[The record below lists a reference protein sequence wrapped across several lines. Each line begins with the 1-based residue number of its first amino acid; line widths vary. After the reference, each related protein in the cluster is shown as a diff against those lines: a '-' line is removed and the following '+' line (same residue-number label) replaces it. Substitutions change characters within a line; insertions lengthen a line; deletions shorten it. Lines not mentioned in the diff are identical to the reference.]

1 LNSSGESSSSSGE
14 SSSGTNS
21 SPVCSLPLSSGLSSP
36 NLDGARLDR
45 PLRVIYDA
53 VVFVVYAFPFAGE
66 HGTGLLPCLL

>member
-1 LNSSGESSSSSGE
+1 VSLLTSSCE

-21 SPVCSLPLSSGLSSP
+21 SPVCSLPFSSGLSSP

-53 VVFVVYAFPFAGE
+53 VLFVVYALPFAGA
-66 HGTGLLPCLL
+66 HGTGFLPCLL